1 MAADEEMAT
10 YLCIL
15 PGSRIVIQALSVDS
29 PEALVILPNT
39 SSPTF
44 QSPLPPTACTIPA
57 KSKQGTRGVP
67 YAPAPRPFLTKFG
80 NVALDPS
87 VIERLARNSELTACS
102 QWD

>member
-1 MAADEEMAT
+1 MAT
-10 YLCIL
+10 YFCIL
-15 PGSRIVIQALSVDS
+15 PGSIVIQAFRSADL

-44 QSPLPPTACTIPA
+44 HSPVLPTACTIPA

-80 NVALDPS
+80 NVALN
-87 VIERLARNSELTACS
+87 L
-102 QWD
+102 